1 MTGAVSTTNRVGC
14 ARTCSYRCGS
24 MSIRSVQC
32 GLPHSQTIENGSAW
46 SPGSAAPSATICSLT
61 APNSASL
68 AASRSSRS
76 DIRARPLVE
85 LSDDLGRRPEFLH
98 NDVAVVSLDDPAV
111 RPGRGLGA
119 DRVQETRRG
128 GTDCFVLLQ
137 AQQDQLRARFVGA
150 LADERHDLNAEFVGG
165 RFDLLV
171 RGPEGRVV
179 AGHTLCALPAAAPSR
194 GSPTETG

>member
-1 MTGAVSTTNRVGC
+1 
-14 ARTCSYRCGS
+14 

-32 GLPHSQTIENGSAW
+32 GLPHSQTIDNGSAW

-85 LSDDLGRRPEFLH
+85 LSDDLGRRPQFLH
-98 NDVAVVSLDDPAV
+98 YDVAVVSLDDPAV
-111 RPGRGLGA
+111 RPGCGLVA
-119 DRVQETRRG
+119 ARVQETRRV
-128 GTDCFVLLQ
+128 GTDCVVLVE

-150 LADERHDLNAEFVGG
+150 LADERHDLNAELVGG
-165 RFDLLV
+165 RFDRLV
-171 RGPEGRVV
+171 RFPKRCVV
-179 AGHTLCALPAAAPSR
+179 AGYALSVVHAAAPSR
-194 GSPTETG
+194 GSPQETGGHG